1 MSDETAS
8 EETAPAR
15 RAPVHPGEHG
25 LTRRREEMIRVDH
38 AGEFGA
44 VQIYRGQRAVFDR
57 LPAKA
62 HASAL
67 LREMEEGE
75 KVHLET
81 FDRIV
86 RERGVRPTAMA
97 PVWRLAGFTLGAAT
111 ALLGEEAAH
120 ACTAAVE
127 EVIEQ
132 HYAAQ
137 AVELADDDPDLKATI
152 LKFREDEI
160 GHKTTALNEGAE
172 QAPLYPLLSAAI
184 KLGCRVAI
192 KVSEKI

>member
-1 MSDETAS
+1 
-8 EETAPAR
+8 
-15 RAPVHPGEHG
+15 
-25 LTRRREEMIRVDH
+25 MIRVDH

-57 LPAKA
+57 LPSKA
-62 HASAL
+62 HTSSL

-75 KVHLET
+75 AHHLAT
-81 FDRIV
+81 FDSLV
-86 RERGVRPTAMA
+86 RVRGVRPTALA
-97 PVWRLAGFTLGAAT
+97 PLWRLAGFTLGAAT
-111 ALLGEEAAH
+111 ALLGEKAAH

-132 HYAAQ
+132 HYASQ
-137 AVELADDDPDLKATI
+137 AAELREDDPELKAMI
-152 LKFREDEI
+152 LKFRDEEVA
-160 GHKTTALNEGAE
+160 HKTTALEQGAA
-172 QAPLYPLLSAAI
+172 QMPGYGLLSAAI

>member
-1 MSDETAS
+1 MSDDVITKQK
-8 EETAPAR
+8 PK
-15 RAPVHPGEHG
+15 PPGETG
-25 LTRRREEMIRVDH
+25 DLTRRREEMIRVDH

-57 LPAKA
+57 LPSKA

-67 LREMEEGE
+67 LREMEAGE
-75 KVHLET
+75 QIHLAT
-81 FDRIV
+81 FDKMV

-97 PVWRLAGFTLGAAT
+97 PVWRLGGFMLGAAT
-111 ALLGEEAAH
+111 ALLGEKAAH

-137 AVELADDDPDLKATI
+137 AVELGEDDPDLKATI
-152 LKFREDEI
+152 LKFREDEV
-160 GHKTTALNEGAE
+160 GHKETALSEGAE
-172 QAPLYPLLSAAI
+172 QAPGYPLLSAAI